1 LDRQRFFRNVFP
13 CPITNDHAR
22 TPIGTLSRVAFLI
35 RLLMQFCSGVDMEVD
50 AQTCEAAVLV
60 NGHPNSRI
68 DELLPWVYPA
78 ASAICGGPG
87 GVCVAPIAKLD
98 VAFAS

>member
-1 LDRQRFFRNVFP
+1 LDGQRFFRNVSP
-13 CPITNDHAR
+13 CPITNDHAW